1 MEQRRFIDLRSDTVT
16 RPSKEMRKAIAEAE
30 VGDDVFGDDPTVIK
44 LEEMVAFLL
53 GKQKALYVPS
63 GTMGNQVCLRS
74 LTCPGDEVILEVN
87 SHIYNYEVGAPAA
100 LSGLQL
106 HPIRGERGIMKA
118 EQILDEIRPDNIHH
132 PQTAL
137 IVIENTHNRAGGTIY
152 SLEVIQKISE
162 VARKCN
168 VKMHLDGA
176 RLWNASIATG
186 IPLNM
191 FASYFDSVSV
201 CLSKGLG
208 APIGSIVA
216 GSTEFIKKARKNR
229 KLFGGGMRQVGIIA
243 AAGMYAIEHN
253 VNRLA
258 EDHKNAR
265 ILAEGLSK
273 ISGIYIDMETV
284 QTNMVI
290 LEIKEQGK
298 DAEWLVERLKENGIL
313 SIPFG
318 KRKMRLVTHLDVN
331 TEDMHQTIEVFK
343 RVFED

>member
-1 MEQRRFIDLRSDTVT
+1 
-16 RPSKEMRKAIAEAE
+16 
-30 VGDDVFGDDPTVIK
+30 
-44 LEEMVAFLL
+44 
-53 GKQKALYVPS
+53 
-63 GTMGNQVCLRS
+63 
-74 LTCPGDEVILEVN
+74 
-87 SHIYNYEVGAPAA
+87 

-106 HPIRGERGIMKA
+106 HPIKGEKGIMKA
-118 EQILDEIRPDNIHH
+118 EQILEEIRPDNIHH
-132 PQTAL
+132 PPTAL
-137 IVIENTHNRAGGTIY
+137 VVIENTHNRAGGTIY
-152 SLEVIQKISE
+152 SLEVIEKIYE

-176 RLWNASIATG
+176 RLWNASVATG

-191 FASYFDSVSV
+191 YASYFDSVSV

-208 APIGSIVA
+208 APIGSVVA

-229 KLFGGGMRQVGIIA
+229 KMFGGGMRQVGIIA
-243 AAGMYAIEHN
+243 AAGIYAIEHN

-265 ILAEGLSK
+265 LLAEGLSK

-290 LEIKEQGK
+290 LEIKDKEK
-298 DAEWLVERLKENGIL
+298 DAEWLVGRLKENGIL

-331 TEDMHQTIEVFK
+331 TEDIHQTIEVFK
-343 RVFED
+343 RVFEG